1 MTRGHNI
8 RSSKS
13 CGVIDTPISV
23 FQIIGPVMVG
33 PSSSHTAGAARL
45 GNIARRI
52 CGAEP
57 VKVDFFLHGSFART
71 WQGHGTGKAL
81 LAGILGMDP
90 ADERIRDSFHYA
102 VQAGME
108 YNFHT
113 ADLGQIHPNSVKI
126 VMQTADGRLWEML
139 GSSVGGGKVLVSSIN
154 GMDME
159 FSGEYPTIITRHLD
173 QPGVVAQVSEI
184 VSRRGINIA
193 FLKVFR
199 PSRGGDASMV
209 IECDQEAGADLLD
222 EIRALKAI
230 KEVVFIDAR

>member
-1 MTRGHNI
+1 
-8 RSSKS
+8 
-13 CGVIDTPISV
+13 
-23 FQIIGPVMVG
+23 MVG

-52 CGAEP
+52 CGEQP

-81 LAGILGMDP
+81 LAGIMGMGP
-90 ADERIRDSFHYA
+90 ADERIKDSFDYA
-102 VQAGME
+102 VQAGLE

-184 VSRRGINIA
+184 ISRRGINIA

-199 PSRGGDASMV
+199 SSRGSDASMV
-209 IECDQEAGADLLD
+209 IECDQEAGTDLLD
-222 EIRALKAI
+222 EIRWLQAI
-230 KEVVFIDAR
+230 REVIFIEAG